1 MSEKE
6 DDDVQEAMLKLELAI
21 RTQVEKSMNITDM
34 RVSTQ
39 HSRFYKFWCFVIY
52 GHLYNDKGLCLRCGK
67 KLKNK

>member
-6 DDDVQEAMLKLELAI
+6 DNDVQDALLNLENAI
-21 RTQVEKSMNITDM
+21 RTQVEKSMNVADM

-39 HSRFYKFWCFVIY
+39 HSRFYKFWCFVVY
-52 GHLYNDKGLCLRCGK
+52 GHLYNEKGLCLRCGK